1 MDLPTEGEKL
11 QHYTRQRPR
20 PKRSSCHPYRKP
32 HVQTPEQEKTE
43 VNEKEVSTK
52 LDEGLDEF
60 FNKKL
65 IQDYHECPLQVSSE
79 PSSLS
84 SSGSRT
90 FKKKIG
96 DFFALRKPR
105 NSKGHKPEKEQ
116 DGSPVTEKGRKPTL
130 SDILRPANKSGET
143 NKEKPE
149 DAPSA
154 ELGSVVDP
162 AWTPDASRKI
172 KPRCSREGKSQSLIL
187 LSEDEEPF
195 RIKQEKKRHCEKM
208 DGEAC
213 HTFEHRVQ
221 SMLHR
226 IGVTRVLSSE
236 IKKKQNKDGDIKKAG
251 SEGDIVDSSAES
263 PPPSLKARTHSM
275 STAERSTPKSEMVRN
290 PADQSMIWKD
300 IGKQFK
306 AELKGRCTLVHA
318 SPRRSLVILEHREIA
333 VEKKSE
339 DSWSLPGLE
348 RNSPAPSPS
357 RIIHLENTSDV
368 NEIVSEEIG
377 SEEIMA
383 KPRLRLKQFQNR
395 RAISAH
401 EEQFRDQGYMSELK
415 NAGFYG
421 GKLDDRSFQND
432 IETET
437 SGEKKIVAPLTM
449 KNEGNTP
456 HTTVETTSS
465 TEIDRGPEIPS
476 NHQNIENV

>member
-32 HVQTPEQEKTE
+32 HVQTPEKEKTE
-43 VNEKEVSTK
+43 VNEKEVFAK
-52 LDEGLDEF
+52 LDEGLDDF
-60 FNKKL
+60 FTKKL
-65 IQDYHECPLQVSSE
+65 IQDYHEYPLQVSSE

-105 NSKGHKPEKEQ
+105 NSKGSKPEKEQ
-116 DGSPVTEKGRKPTL
+116 DGTPVTEKGRKPTL
-130 SDILRPANKSGET
+130 SDILRPLNKSVDS
-143 NKEKPE
+143 NKEKTE
-149 DAPSA
+149 DATSA
-154 ELGSVVDP
+154 EVGSVVDP
-162 AWTPDASRKI
+162 AWTPDAARKI

-195 RIKQEKKRHCEKM
+195 RIKQEKKRHCEKL

-213 HTFEHRVQ
+213 HTFEHRVHN
-221 SMLHR
+221 MLHR

-275 STAERSTPKSEMVRN
+275 STAERSTPKPEMVRN

-306 AELKGRCTLVHA
+306 AELKGRCTLAHG
-318 SPRRSLVILEHREIA
+318 SPRRSLVILERREIG

-348 RNSPAPSPS
+348 RSSPAPSPS

-368 NEIVSEEIG
+368 IEIVSEDFGNEA
-377 SEEIMA
+377 SMS

-401 EEQFRDQGYMSELK
+401 EEQFRDQGYMTELEK
-415 NAGFYG
+415 
-421 GKLDDRSFQND
+421 
-432 IETET
+432 TET
-437 SGEKKIVAPLTM
+437 SVEKKIVEPLTV

-456 HTTVETTSS
+456 QTSVETTPS
-465 TEIDRGPEIPS
+465 TEIDKRPEIPS
-476 NHQNIENV
+476 NHQNNENI